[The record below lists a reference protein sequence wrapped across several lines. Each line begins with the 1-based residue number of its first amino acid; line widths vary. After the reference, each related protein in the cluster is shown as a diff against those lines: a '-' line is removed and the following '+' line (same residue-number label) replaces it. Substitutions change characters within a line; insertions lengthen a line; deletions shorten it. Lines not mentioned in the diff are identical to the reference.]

1 MEKMR
6 EKREEGGLW
15 VKGDREGRGKS
26 GGVRRGCN
34 CIYYF
39 RV

>member
-15 VKGDREGRGKS
+15 VKGDREKRG
-26 GGVRRGCN
+26 GCN
-34 CIYYF
+34 CIHYF